1 MDERVERATAFLR
14 EDRTDKMTSSLATQ
28 LAGFSA
34 TEVCDHD
41 LQRRVLRNEN
51 SSPEDFSATMPS
63 TEHVKAKSK
72 KLVQLLSPRQPPQ
85 PLRFQRSVGGEFFFN
100 VTQRKVA

>member
-72 KLVQLLSPRQPPQ
+72 KLVQLLSP
-85 PLRFQRSVGGEFFFN
+85 
-100 VTQRKVA
+100 